1 MKIVSNQGLT
11 QYQIYGMITYAQ
23 NKFEYT
29 MSPDEDDDDDF
40 YDPEWYRR
48 Q

>member
-1 MKIVSNQGLT
+1 
-11 QYQIYGMITYAQ
+11 MITYAQ